1 MNVQKE
7 SSLVIEDIAMTDDI
21 KSRVVK
27 EYLPEDLKD
36 TMHVMKNGQS
46 FFMVADDVRKKMYA
60 LRSAYYRWK
69 QKNPDDPHK
78 FSFVRE
84 IGPDGDEGVR
94 AFKYIPSGE

>member
-27 EYLPEDLKD
+27 ESLPEDLKD

-46 FFMVADDVRKKMYA
+46 FFMVAEDVRKKMYA
-60 LRSAYYRWK
+60 LRSA
-69 QKNPDDPHK
+69 
-78 FSFVRE
+78 
-84 IGPDGDEGVR
+84 
-94 AFKYIPSGE
+94 